1 MWKEDTALSTNKPQK
16 LDLCTKL
23 CVRTVRSVHLSL
35 SPLVTE
41 EEDLTGADSVEEQE
55 MDTTSTGRQ
64 VYDCVICNQT
74 THSTAEKLMGLV
86 VLVQVRMTQCP
97 HLHYVP

>member
-1 MWKEDTALSTNKPQK
+1 M
-16 LDLCTKL
+16 
-23 CVRTVRSVHLSL
+23 HLSL
-35 SPLVTE
+35 SLLVTE

-55 MDTTSTGRQ
+55 MDTTLSGRQ

-86 VLVQVRMTQCP
+86 VLVQVSMTQCP
-97 HLHYVP
+97 YSYYSL